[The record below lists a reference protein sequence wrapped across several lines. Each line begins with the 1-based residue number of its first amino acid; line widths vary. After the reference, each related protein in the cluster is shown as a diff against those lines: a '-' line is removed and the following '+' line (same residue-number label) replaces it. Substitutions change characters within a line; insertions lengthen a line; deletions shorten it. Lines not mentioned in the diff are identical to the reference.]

1 MCLVKD
7 DRSEPVPSV
16 LVVDDEPYIL
26 DLLGSALRL
35 NGFEVYSAEDA
46 ATALATARLHM
57 PDIVVLDVML
67 PDQDGF
73 TVAQRLRNTGCD
85 APILFL
91 TARDAI
97 QDRLTGLT
105 VGGDDYVSKPFSIE
119 EVVAR
124 LRTILRR
131 TTRDEDPERLQYAD
145 LILDP
150 DSHQVWRAGEL
161 VVLSPTEFELLRY
174 LMLNADKVVS
184 RNQIL
189 ENVWG
194 AGERRNSRVVETFI
208 NHLRQKV
215 DAEGRPLIHTARGV
229 GYILRRSGRGT

>member
-1 MCLVKD
+1 MKD
-7 DRSEPVPSV
+7 NRSGSAPSV

-35 NGFEVYSAEDA
+35 NGFEVYSADDA
-46 ATALATARLHM
+46 ATALASARLHM

-73 TVAQRLRNTGCD
+73 TVAQRLRNIGCD

-131 TTRDEDPERLQYAD
+131 TTRDADPERLQYAD

-150 DSHQVWRAGEL
+150 DSHQVWRDGEP
-161 VVLSPTEFELLRY
+161 VILSPTEFELLRY

-184 RNQIL
+184 RSQIL

-194 AGERRNSRVVETFI
+194 IGERRNSRVVETFI
-208 NHLRQKV
+208 SHLRQKL
-215 DAEGRPLIHTARGV
+215 DAGGTPLIHTTRGV
-229 GYILRRSGRGT
+229 GYILRRPGWGI